1 MIDKIME
8 FFNAGSNNDYENE
21 YEEYELDSE
30 VEHDDYDRRYSN
42 RYDSY
47 EEEGDD
53 EEEPRQTFFS
63 RTSSKPRV
71 VRRDD
76 INSVRVQIIKPSSYD
91 ESRDIILLLKE
102 KQSIIMNLE
111 NVSKEEGRR
120 IIDTVSGGV
129 TALDGQIVKITN
141 SIFLAAPVNY
151 KIKTGSEN
159 RRKSSFNFM

>member
-8 FFNAGSNNDYENE
+8 FFNAGSNNDYDNE
-21 YEEYELDSE
+21 YDDYELDSDMG
-30 VEHDDYDRRYSN
+30 HDEYDRGYSN
-42 RYDSY
+42 RYESY
-47 EEEGDD
+47 EEDED
-53 EEEPRQTFFS
+53 EEESRPTFFS
-63 RTSSKPRV
+63 RTSSKPKI

-76 INSVRVQIIKPSSYD
+76 VNSVRVQIIKPSSYD